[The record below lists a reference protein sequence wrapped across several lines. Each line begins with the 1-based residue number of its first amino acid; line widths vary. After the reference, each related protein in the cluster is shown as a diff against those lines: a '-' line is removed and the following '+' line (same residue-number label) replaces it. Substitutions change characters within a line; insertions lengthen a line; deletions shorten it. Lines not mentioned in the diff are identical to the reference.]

1 METINLTAIIEAAI
15 ALIVAVVSAFVI
27 PWVKKKVGAEDMT
40 DFLRWVDIGV
50 AAAEQIFTSVAT
62 QEKKDFVLQFLW
74 EKGFSY
80 NELEVDAAIE
90 AAVIKL
96 HTELY
101 GQTEK
106 GGEVNAE
113 K

>member
-1 METINLTAIIEAAI
+1 MKTIDITAVIEAVV
-15 ALIVAVVSAFVI
+15 ALIVALVSAFVV
-27 PWVKKKVGAEDMT
+27 PYVKKRYSNEQLSEFAK
-40 DFLRWVDIGV
+40 WVEIGV
-50 AAAEQIFTSVAT
+50 AAAEQIFTSTAT
-62 QEKKDFVLQFLW
+62 QEKKQYVLDFLVS
-74 EKGFSY
+74 KGVSY

-106 GGEVNAE
+106 GGDAA
-113 K
+113 

>member
-1 METINLTAIIEAAI
+1 METINLTTIIEAAI

-27 PWVKKKVGAEDMT
+27 PWIKKKVGAEDMT
-40 DFLRWVDIGV
+40 DFLRWVEIGV
-50 AAAEQIFTSVAT
+50 AAAEQIFTSAAT
-62 QEKKDFVLQFLW
+62 QAKKEFVLEFLW
-74 EKGFSY
+74 EKGFAF
-80 NELEVDAAIE
+80 NEMEVDAAIE

-101 GQTEK
+101 GQTQK
-106 GGEVNAE
+106 GGEADAE